1 MVRSARSGLGAG
13 GVRRGRGGVPQGA
26 LEEDQDNQR
35 TGKDQQGIEKE
46 IKSVGRIPER

>member
-1 MVRSARSGLGAG
+1 MIQIQLMELQ
-13 GVRRGRGGVPQGA
+13 GVPQGA